1 MAGPITSTFGPR
13 VHPILRFTRMHKGVD
28 YGAARG
34 SPIVAV
40 ADGQVVRA
48 GWAGGYGR
56 QVRLAHGGGL
66 VTSYSHMSR
75 IVAEG
80 GYVHRGELIG
90 YVGSSGLSTGP
101 HLHYEVLKDGVPVN
115 PLGVTM
121 VSRPVFD
128 DKLMA
133 AVRARAK
140 ALRGL

>member
-1 MAGPITSTFGPR
+1 MTN
-13 VHPILRFTRMHKGVD
+13 
-28 YGAARG
+28 
-34 SPIVAV
+34 
-40 ADGQVVRA
+40 
-48 GWAGGYGR
+48 
-56 QVRLAHGGGL
+56 
-66 VTSYSHMSR
+66 YSHMSR

-80 GYVHRGELIG
+80 GYVLSGELIG

-121 VSRPVFD
+121 VSRPAFD